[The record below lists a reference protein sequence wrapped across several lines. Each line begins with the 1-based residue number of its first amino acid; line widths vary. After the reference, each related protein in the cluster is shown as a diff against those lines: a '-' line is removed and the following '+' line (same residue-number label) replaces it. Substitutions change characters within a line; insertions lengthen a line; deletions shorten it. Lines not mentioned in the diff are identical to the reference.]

1 MLDLKGP
8 GHLYCTWICTQYTH
22 TYNSWHMDFAFK
34 EVSIVRY
41 RAFQWLIQ
49 SCRHLMINKDNM
61 GFRILFS
68 SVAQHPNAHPVC
80 LSSFSCSYHQVPGRK
95 HLEGYFGSQ
104 FEGLVSITVG
114 KTWQKDEAA
123 GHGLPTVVSWER
135 TGSGA
140 GWWLFTAQPQWP
152 TSPSKVPLP
161 KDSTSFQS
169 NATPG
174 HQALGHIS
182 LWGTFICRL
191 QESVSRELDGVCMG
205 ARGLGSG
212 CDKTLA
218 SQAFTCFFY

>member
-114 KTWQKDEAA
+114 KKMRLLATVYPQLWA
-123 GHGLPTVVSWER
+123 GSEQEVGQGDDSSRPSLSGPLLPARFHFLKIPQVSK
-135 TGSGA
+135 A
-140 GWWLFTAQPQWP
+140 ML
-152 TSPSKVPLP
+152 PL
-161 KDSTSFQS
+161 
-169 NATPG
+169 
-174 HQALGHIS
+174 
-182 LWGTFICRL
+182 GTK
-191 QESVSRELDGVCMG
+191 S
-205 ARGLGSG
+205 
-212 CDKTLA
+212 
-218 SQAFTCFFY
+218 